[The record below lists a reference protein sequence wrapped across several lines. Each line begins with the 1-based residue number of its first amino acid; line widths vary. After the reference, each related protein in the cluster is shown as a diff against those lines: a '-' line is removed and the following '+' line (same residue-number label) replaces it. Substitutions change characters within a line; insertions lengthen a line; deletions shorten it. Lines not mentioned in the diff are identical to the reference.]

1 MKLKKISE
9 YFEYLRESSQEEVE
23 DEEELDL
30 SEERCLQV
38 LNGLEL

>member
-9 YFEYLRESSQEEVE
+9 YFEYLRESFQEEVE